1 MRKIVSVLL
10 CSLILLACKK
20 NYFIEEGIHVG
31 KFDMSTYD
39 FLKSRPDVFD
49 SLVMVID
56 YAGMQDY
63 YKNENITLMAPHK
76 KSIYSMLKTVNNY
89 LNTPLK
95 STPGLKVKDSLHYTK
110 DTVLMEDIDKEV
122 WKSLLLSYTL
132 SKGRKVADFADP
144 IEEIKSLSG
153 EATRTVIRKSSW
165 QNVQDAGAKTLNYQF
180 FRPSQSIVGRID
192 TLEVRVLTSDL
203 QTTNGIVHA
212 LDRTHEFGLTSGMN
226 VIKAK

>member
-1 MRKIVSVLL
+1 MRKIASILL

-20 NYFIEEGIHVG
+20 NYFTEEGLHSG
-31 KFDMSTYD
+31 KFNLSTYD
-39 FLKSRPDVFD
+39 YLKSRPDVFD

-63 YKNENITLMAPHK
+63 YKKENITLMAPHN
-76 KSIYSMLKTVNNY
+76 KSIYSMLKTVHNY
-89 LNTPLK
+89 LNSPLK
-95 STPGLKVKDSLHYTK
+95 STPGRKVKDSLNYTK
-110 DTVLMEDIDKEV
+110 DTVLMEDIDREV

-132 SKGRKVADFADP
+132 SKGRKVAEFADP
-144 IEEIKSLSG
+144 VEEITTLSG
-153 EATRTVIRKSSW
+153 EATRTIIRKSAW
-165 QNVQDAGAKTLNYQF
+165 QGVQDAGAKTLNYQF
-180 FRPSQSIVGRID
+180 FRPSQSIIGRTD

-212 LDRTHEFGLTSGMN
+212 LDRMHEFGLTSGMN